1 MAKFYFSAVGAD
13 DGVVTGDIDAGDID
27 DAYRQLALRGMRLIR
42 VTIGDARD
50 ERTDSL
56 IEAHRASPR
65 SAARKPLSTDDSL
78 LLAEHLEALAKSGL
92 PLAPGLRAAAEE
104 LSDRRLSATLVDFA
118 EQLEMGRSLEEILAG
133 QPRMV
138 STPVACLIEAGVRS
152 GRLADGLAQLLEID
166 RSTRDPRRTV
176 RLAISYPALLLAGFI
191 VLVVFVGLFVVPDL
205 ETVYNDFH
213 VQIPLSTG
221 LLFWFSGK
229 RMVVAVGIALAAVP
243 LLILM
248 LRAAMSPV
256 MESRVLARIPFLG
269 PILVWRAVAH
279 WTRLLGLFVEQ
290 SIPVPEA
297 LRLASDGTSHAGVA
311 LDSRALAQAVSMGY
325 SMADAIV
332 AVTRLP
338 QSLAPIVRRGEDTGT
353 LADSLRTAGDMFEN
367 RVRLRVTL
375 LESVLPPVLFVVV
388 AMGAIGLLNAII
400 SPMIDLMTNLSGQ
413 W

>member
-65 SAARKPLSTDDSL
+65 SAAQTAVDGRFAVAGRASRS
-78 LLAEHLEALAKSGL
+78 AGEIGIALGAG
-92 PLAPGLRAAAEE
+92 PAPAAEE

-166 RSTRDPRRTV
+166 RSTRDLWRTV